1 MCGFIFVR
9 QTSNIFVNKK
19 QFYEVLNSFKWRGP
33 DAQNALFLDDGKTLL
48 GHNRL
53 AILDLS
59 SRANQPIC
67 SSCGSYVL
75 LFNGEIYNHKEI
87 RKKLGIKCR
96 GNSDTETIIEAFSK
110 FGKDIIKMLDG
121 MYALVIYDI
130 SKKVW
135 YSARDRFG
143 IKPLY
148 SYIRKDL
155 QVIGSEPA
163 AINKICNMSVDYQSV
178 QEWKLFRRPVPGK
191 TFFMGIERTITS
203 NHMGFNRK

>member
-1 MCGFIFVR
+1 
-9 QTSNIFVNKK
+9 
-19 QFYEVLNSFKWRGP
+19 
-33 DAQNALFLDDGKTLL
+33 
-48 GHNRL
+48 
-53 AILDLS
+53 
-59 SRANQPIC
+59 
-67 SSCGSYVL
+67 
-75 LFNGEIYNHKEI
+75 
-87 RKKLGIKCR
+87 
-96 GNSDTETIIEAFSK
+96 
-110 FGKDIIKMLDG
+110 MLDG

-191 TFFMGIERTITS
+191 TFFMGIEEQLPATIWDSTG
-203 NHMGFNRK
+203 NKNEYWKTCKTK